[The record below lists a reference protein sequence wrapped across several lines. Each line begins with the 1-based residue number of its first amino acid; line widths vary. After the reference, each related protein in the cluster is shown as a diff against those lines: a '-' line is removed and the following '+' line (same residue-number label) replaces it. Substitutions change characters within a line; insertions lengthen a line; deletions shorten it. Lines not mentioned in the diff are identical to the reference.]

1 MEILKN
7 VQTIL
12 LILHEHKIQI
22 SIILCLICLYWI
34 KVHIRQITRVIK
46 KIKLVLSPRE
56 KGNNEHL
63 SNLKLIAL
71 QTIAKISK

>member
-1 MEILKN
+1 M
-7 VQTIL
+7 
-12 LILHEHKIQI
+12 
-22 SIILCLICLYWI
+22 
-34 KVHIRQITRVIK
+34 HIRQITRVIK

-71 QTIAKISK
+71 QTIAKISKEDVNIASVVQVLISFLFLPI